1 MRYRSQSV
9 AYWYFAVAM
18 VLFGLQLVFGL
29 LSAAKYLGPDP
40 LLYILPFDVT
50 KMIHTNLLVVWVLTG
65 FMGATYWMVPD
76 ESRTELYSIKL
87 AYVQLGLWTLMG
99 LATVIG
105 YLFRYG
111 TGNKLLEQPLP
122 SKLVIV
128 VVMLMFLYNVVMT
141 IRKSGRF
148 TTTEG
153 VLLLG
158 LAGAAVLYLPAL
170 IEFRNY
176 TVSIFY
182 RWWTIH
188 LWVEGVWEM
197 IQGGFLAYLLVRLS
211 GADREVMEKW
221 LYVIVGLVFIAG
233 ILGTAHHY
241 YWVGVPSYWL
251 PIGGFFSALEPLAL
265 VGMSMYA
272 YTAIRRSG
280 MAHPNTLALHWTI
293 GSALFTLFGAGLLG
307 LAHTWPSVNK
317 WTHGTLVTAMHGH
330 AAFYGA
336 YAMIVMAMIS
346 YALPTMTRER
356 VEAGTPVGYWA
367 FWLQLAGMFG
377 MTLSF
382 ATAGIGQVYLERIL
396 GLGYLDAQLKIQV
409 HFLMLIATATI
420 FTVGAALFIFDFFRR
435 APNLEVLADA
445 GTTDT
450 APGGVAGATGPV
462 GATGRG
468 VRGAAPK
475 TPPARP
481 ARA

>member
-1 MRYRSQSV
+1 
-9 AYWYFAVAM
+9 M

-50 KMIHTNLLVVWVLTG
+50 KVIHTNLLIVWVLTG
-65 FMGATYWMVPD
+65 FMGATYWLVPD
-76 ESRTELYSIKL
+76 ESRTEIYRVKL
-87 AYVQLGLWTLMG
+87 AYIQLGLWVVMG
-99 LATVIG
+99 VTAIIG

-122 SKLVIV
+122 HKLVIV
-128 VVMLMFLYNVVMT
+128 VVMLMFLYNIGMT

-158 LAGAAVLYLPAL
+158 IGSAAVLYLPAL
-170 IEFRNY
+170 LHFQNY

-197 IQGGFLAYLLVRLS
+197 IQGGFLAYLLIRLS
-211 GADREVMEKW
+211 GADREVLEKW

-233 ILGTAHHY
+233 IIGTAHHY
-241 YWVGVPSYWL
+241 YWVGVPHYWL
-251 PIGGFFSALEPLAL
+251 PIGGFFSALEPVAL
-265 VGMSMYA
+265 VGMAVYA
-272 YTAIRRSG
+272 YSAMRRSG
-280 MAHPNTLALHWTI
+280 LAHPNTLALHWTL
-293 GSALFTLFGAGLLG
+293 GSTVFTLFGAGLLG

-317 WTHGTLVTAMHGH
+317 WTHGTLITAMHGH

-336 YAMIVMAMIS
+336 YAMIVLAMIS
-346 YALPTMTRER
+346 YALPAMTHNRRE
-356 VEAGTPVGYWA
+356 EGSAVGYWA

-396 GLGYLDAQLKIQV
+396 GLGYLDTQLKIQV
-409 HFLMLIATATI
+409 HFVMLVATASV
-420 FTVGAALFIFDFFRR
+420 FMLGAGLFIWDFFRTR
-435 APNLEVLADA
+435 PRFEIVDEMPPVRRADA
-445 GTTDT
+445 EPAHVTT
-450 APGGVAGATGPV
+450 
-462 GATGRG
+462 
-468 VRGAAPK
+468 
-475 TPPARP
+475 
-481 ARA
+481 

>member
-1 MRYRSQSV
+1 MRYKSQSV

-18 VLFGLQLVFGL
+18 CLFGLQLVFGL
-29 LSAAKYLGPDP
+29 LSATKYLGPDP

-50 KMIHTNLLVVWVLTG
+50 KMIHTNILIVWVICG

-76 ESRTELYSIKL
+76 ESRTELYSTRI
-87 AYVQLGLWTLMG
+87 AYIQLILWTLMG
-99 LATVIG
+99 LATVVG
-105 YLFRYG
+105 YLFRWG

-122 SKLVIV
+122 SKIVIV
-128 VVMLMFLYNVVMT
+128 IVMLMFLCNVGMT

-153 VLLLG
+153 VLLGGLG
-158 LAGAAVLYLPAL
+158 LAAVLYVPAL
-170 IEFRNY
+170 LYYENY

-197 IQGGFLAYLLVRLS
+197 IQGGFLAYLLIRLS

-251 PIGGFFSALEPLAL
+251 PIGGIFSALEPVAL
-265 VGMSMYA
+265 VGMAMYA
-272 YTAIRRSG
+272 YFAMRRTG
-280 MAHPNTLALHWTI
+280 LAHPNKLALHWTV
-293 GSALFTLFGAGLLG
+293 GSAVFTLFGAGLLG
-307 LAHTWPSVNK
+307 LAHTFPSVNK
-317 WTHGTLVTAMHGH
+317 WTHGTLITAMHGH

-346 YALPTMTRER
+346 YALPSFTRRPEG
-356 VEAGTPVGYWA
+356 GTSMGFLA

-382 ATAGIGQVYLERIL
+382 ATAGIGQVYLERIM
-396 GLGYLDAQLKIQV
+396 GMGYLDAQLKIQV
-409 HFLMLIATATI
+409 HFVMLIITASI
-420 FTVGAALFIFDFFRR
+420 FTVGVALFIIDFFRFAPRLEPLR
-435 APNLEVLADA
+435 AEDLSDDRPLDA
-445 GTTDT
+445 
-450 APGGVAGATGPV
+450 
-462 GATGRG
+462 R
-468 VRGAAPK
+468 
-475 TPPARP
+475 RP
-481 ARA
+481 AHAL

>member
-1 MRYRSQSV
+1 MRYKSQSV

-18 VLFGLQLVFGL
+18 ILFGLQLVFGL

-50 KMIHTNLLVVWVLTG
+50 KMIHTNLLIVWVLTG

-76 ESRTELYSIKL
+76 ESRTEIYSVKL
-87 AYVQLGLWTLMG
+87 AYIQLGLWTVMG

-122 SKLVIV
+122 SKLAII
-128 VVMLMFLYNVVMT
+128 VVMLMFLYNIGMT

-148 TTTEG
+148 TTTEA
-153 VLLLG
+153 VLLMGLG
-158 LAGAAVLYLPAL
+158 LAAVLYLPAL
-170 IEFRNY
+170 INFDNY
-176 TVSIFY
+176 TISIFY

-197 IQGGFLAYLLVRLS
+197 IQAGFLAYLLIRLS

-233 ILGTAHHY
+233 IIGTAHHY
-241 YWVGVPSYWL
+241 YWVGVPYYWL

-265 VGMSMYA
+265 IGMAIYA
-272 YTAIRRSG
+272 YSAMRRSG
-280 MAHPNTLALHWTI
+280 LSHPNVLALHWTL
-293 GSALFTLFGAGLLG
+293 GSAIFTMFGAGLLG
-307 LAHTWPSVNK
+307 LAHTWPSINK
-317 WTHGTLVTAMHGH
+317 WTHGTLITAMHGH

-346 YALPTMTRER
+346 FALPAMSPKRKIQ
-356 VEAGTPVGYWA
+356 GSSMGYWA
-367 FWLQLAGMFG
+367 FWMQLSGMFG

-396 GLGYLDAQLKIQV
+396 GLGYLDTQLKIQI
-409 HFLMLIATATI
+409 HFVMLLVTASIFATG
-420 FTVGAALFIFDFFRR
+420 VLLFIWDFFRY
-435 APNLEVLADA
+435 APQFEVAK
-445 GTTDT
+445 TTDDPDFQPERVQHNPRS
-450 APGGVAGATGPV
+450 AV
-462 GATGRG
+462 
-468 VRGAAPK
+468 
-475 TPPARP
+475 
-481 ARA
+481 